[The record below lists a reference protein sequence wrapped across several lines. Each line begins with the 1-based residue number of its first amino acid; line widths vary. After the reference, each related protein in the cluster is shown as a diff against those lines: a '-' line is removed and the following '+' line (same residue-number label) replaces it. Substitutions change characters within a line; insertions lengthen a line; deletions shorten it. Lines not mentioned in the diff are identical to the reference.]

1 MSPKLVYTAAA
12 VAAVLNLAVVP
23 ADAQDRRGGGR
34 ARARAE
40 QSGGGERQDGGR
52 RAVPRSAASQQAATV
67 RQTPRDQASRQAAA
81 PQQATQFSQGRR
93 DQAPQDGVRSNQ
105 ARVNSRSQYSTS
117 GSQARANSA
126 SQYNSGGSPA
136 QRSSGSQTM
145 PRAAGYGEQGQRAA
159 SRGYGSSGG
168 YQPPAYHAGDRRGYA
183 QSGGGYGRYDYRGYV
198 RPPHFQPYRPYYFS
212 RPYYGFRP
220 HLHVGFGVWL
230 GVSVPY
236 PWAYFGAYLPRVYGS
251 YGQGYYGQT
260 YVGVAPAVQQY
271 GGVSFEIQPSDA
283 DLFVDGEYV
292 GPVGTFT
299 PYGEPL
305 TLWPGVH
312 RIAIVRDGFRTME
325 FEVAVQPG
333 QVIPYRGMLAR
344 W

>member
-12 VAAVLNLAVVP
+12 VAAALSLTVAP

-34 ARARAE
+34 VRARAE
-40 QSGGGERQDGGR
+40 QSGGEKRQDSGR
-52 RAVPRSAASQQAATV
+52 RAVPRPAASQQAAAV
-67 RQTPRDQASRQAAA
+67 RQTPRYQESRQAAA
-81 PQQATQFSQGRR
+81 PQQAPQFSQGRR

-105 ARVNSRSQYSTS
+105 ARVNS
-117 GSQARANSA
+117 A

-136 QRSSGSQTM
+136 QRYSGSQTM

-168 YQPPAYHAGDRRGYA
+168 YQSPANRYDDRRGYA
-183 QSGGGYGRYDYRGYV
+183 RPGSGYGRYETRGYV
-198 RPPHFQPYRPYYFS
+198 RPPHFQPYRPLYFS

-220 HLHVGFGVWL
+220 HVHIGFGVWL
-230 GVSVPY
+230 GVTVPY
-236 PWAYFGAYLPRVYGS
+236 PWAYFGSYMPRVYGYYS
-251 YGQGYYGQT
+251 RGYYG
-260 YVGVAPAVQQY
+260 VAPGGRAY
-271 GGVSFEIQPSDA
+271 GGLSFDIQPSDA
-283 DLFVDGEYV
+283 DLYVDGEYV

-312 RIAIVRDGFRTME
+312 HIAIVREGFRTME
-325 FEVAVQPG
+325 WEVTVEPG
-333 QVIPYRGMLAR
+333 RVIPYRGMLAR

>member
-12 VAAVLNLAVVP
+12 VAAALSLAAVP

-40 QSGGGERQDGGR
+40 QSGGGSGGGERQDGGR
-52 RAVPRSAASQQAATV
+52 RAVPRSSASRQESPARQA
-67 RQTPRDQASRQAAA
+67 PRYEESRQAAA
-81 PQQATQFSQGRR
+81 PQQAPQLNQGRR
-93 DQAPQDGVRSNQ
+93 DQAAQGGSRSNQ
-105 ARVNSRSQYSTS
+105 ARANS
-117 GSQARANSA
+117 GSRYSNGGNQA
-126 SQYNSGGSPA
+126 QG
-136 QRSSGSQTM
+136 
-145 PRAAGYGEQGQRAA
+145 PRYD
-159 SRGYGSSGG
+159 
-168 YQPPAYHAGDRRGYA
+168 DRRGYA
-183 QSGGGYGRYDYRGYV
+183 QPGGGYGRYGYRGYV

-220 HLHVGFGVWL
+220 HLHIGFGVWL
-230 GVSVPY
+230 GAPVPY
-236 PWAYFGAYLPRVYGS
+236 PWAYFGTYRPRVYGF
-251 YGQGYYGQT
+251 YGQEYYGRT
-260 YVGVAPAVQQY
+260 YVGVAPVVQQY
-271 GGVSFEIQPSDA
+271 GGLSFDIQPSDA

-325 FEVAVQPG
+325 WEVAVQPG
-333 QVIPYRGMLAR
+333 QVVPYRGMLAR
-344 W
+344 

>member
-12 VAAVLNLAVVP
+12 VAAALSLAAMP

-40 QSGGGERQDGGR
+40 QSGGGSGGGERQDGGR
-52 RAVPRSAASQQAATV
+52 RAVPRSSASRQESPARQA
-67 RQTPRDQASRQAAA
+67 PRYEESRQAAA
-81 PQQATQFSQGRR
+81 PQQAPQFSQGRR
-93 DQAPQDGVRSNQ
+93 DQAAQGGSRSNQ
-105 ARVNSRSQYSTS
+105 ARANS
-117 GSQARANSA
+117 GSRYSNGGNQA
-126 SQYNSGGSPA
+126 QG
-136 QRSSGSQTM
+136 
-145 PRAAGYGEQGQRAA
+145 PRWD
-159 SRGYGSSGG
+159 
-168 YQPPAYHAGDRRGYA
+168 DRRGYA
-183 QSGGGYGRYDYRGYV
+183 QPGGGYGRYGYRGYV

-220 HLHVGFGVWL
+220 HLHIGFGVWL
-230 GVSVPY
+230 GAPVPY
-236 PWAYFGAYLPRVYGS
+236 PWAYFGTYRPRVYGFS
-251 YGQGYYGQT
+251 GQEYYGRT
-260 YVGVAPAVQQY
+260 YVGVAPVVQQY
-271 GGVSFEIQPSDA
+271 GGLSFDIQPSDA

-325 FEVAVQPG
+325 WEVAIQPG

-344 W
+344 